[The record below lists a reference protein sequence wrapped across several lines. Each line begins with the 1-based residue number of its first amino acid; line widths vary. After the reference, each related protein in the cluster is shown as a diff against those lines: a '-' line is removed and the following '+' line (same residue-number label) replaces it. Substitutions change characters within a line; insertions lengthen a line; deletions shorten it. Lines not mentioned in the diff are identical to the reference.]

1 MHLRRFKGRELPEV
15 VAQVRAELGPQAVI
29 LHTKERPRGL
39 LRLVHGREVEVV
51 AAVDAAV
58 EPRAAESSVAAPSVA
73 APRAVAAP
81 PPRAAAPAPVVD
93 LAPIQAEIAELRRM
107 LLRFGGARGLPSTM
121 APVFAW
127 LVDVGIDEPL
137 VFRIL
142 ESVPAADAA
151 GTVEDVLAAVE
162 RRVAGMLRIA
172 APSLTPAAGA
182 IAFVGPAG
190 AGKSTTLAKLA
201 VRAHLEGRTPHVVT
215 FDGLTPGVP
224 APLEAITRL
233 VGIKHE
239 LATTPAEVAAAVAR
253 PDALTLID
261 TPGLGRGDA
270 AAVTEIAALLHA
282 ARPTEVHFVM
292 PATMKT
298 EDAVATLAALG
309 ALWITRITITKLD
322 EALTYGSILSVAAE
336 SGLPLAYTTAGRD
349 VPDDIYPATAAELAR
364 RILRRDR
371 P

>member
-1 MHLRRFKGRELPEV
+1 VQLRRFKGRELPEV

-39 LRLVHGREVEVV
+39 LRFVHGREVEVV
-51 AAVDAAV
+51 AAVDAGA
-58 EPRAAESSVAAPSVA
+58 EPRAGEASVA
-73 APRAVAAP
+73 APRAVAP

-127 LVDVGIDEPL
+127 LVDAGVDEPL

-142 ESVPAADAA
+142 EAIPADAA
-151 GTVEDVLAAVE
+151 GTVEDILAAVE

-172 APSLTPAAGA
+172 APSLTPNAGA

-201 VRAHLEGRTPHVVT
+201 VRAHLEGRTPRVVT

-233 VGIKHE
+233 VGIRHE
-239 LATTPAEVAAAVAR
+239 LATTPADVAAAVAR

-270 AAVTEIAALLHA
+270 AAVAEVAALLHA

-309 ALWITRITITKLD
+309 ALWITRITVTKLD